1 MYINSAHESIPPAN
15 RQPERPWRTCEA
27 AAWAGTSERYLLDLA
42 RAGILPAKK
51 ISGTWWFSPSK
62 LAEFFGVDGGDR

>member
-1 MYINSAHESIPPAN
+1 MYNHPAHESTPIAN

-62 LAEFFGVDGGDR
+62 LAEFFGVDRGDR

>member
-1 MYINSAHESIPPAN
+1 MYIHSDHESTPSTN

-27 AAWAGTSERYLLDLA
+27 AAWAGTSECYLLDLA

-51 ISGTWWFSPSK
+51 ISSTWWFSPSK
-62 LAEFFGVDGGDR
+62 LAKFFGVDSGNR